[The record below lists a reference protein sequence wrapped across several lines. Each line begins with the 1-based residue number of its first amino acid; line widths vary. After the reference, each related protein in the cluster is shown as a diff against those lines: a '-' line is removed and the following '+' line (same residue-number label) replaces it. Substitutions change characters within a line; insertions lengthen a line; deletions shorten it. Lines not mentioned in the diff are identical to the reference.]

1 MSIFGFVKRV
11 LKLSV
16 ATAVVSGLCTPLN
29 SSHLPTELEK
39 VYASGKLDVI
49 SRNGPTTYYEDS
61 TGFTGLEYDLAKGF
75 ADYLGVELVIHE
87 QENIGRVISKVA
99 SGEAHFAAAG
109 LTSSQ
114 ERAETVRFA
123 EPYREVKELLIYN
136 RRNPKPESFDDIVGK
151 NILVIADSAHAQRL
165 KQIQKDIPQLQWSE
179 SPEAEMIELIE
190 MVHSGKI
197 DYTVVDSHA
206 FEMTEK
212 IYPRADVAIEFDGS
226 QSLAWAFPNQIDNSL
241 YDVAQQY
248 LESVKTNGELDSW
261 VAKYN
266 NDIDLDRGGALT
278 ISSKIETRLPKWED
292 QLKSAGEQYNIEW
305 RLLAALS
312 YQESHWNP
320 NARSHTG
327 VRGFMMLTLAAAK
340 DMGVKNRIDPTQSI
354 FGGTKYFKKIFDRI
368 PDRIQGEDRTW
379 MALAAYNVGMGHL
392 EDARVLTEHLG
403 GNPDKWSDVKER
415 LPLLA
420 KRKYYRSLKHGYAR
434 GWEPVKYVENIQR
447 YYTILTWHDTFKNQN
462 RALAATQSSDPHSDV
477 QPVTFQNDDFVEVSQ
492 PIL

>member
-1 MSIFGFVKRV
+1 MSIFGLFKRV

-16 ATAVVSGLCTPLN
+16 ATAVVGSLCTPLI

-39 VYASGKLDVI
+39 VYANGKLDVI

-61 TGFTGLEYDLAKGF
+61 NGYTGLEYDLSKGF

-99 SGEAHFAAAG
+99 DGQAHFAAAG
-109 LTSSQ
+109 LTFNP
-114 ERAETVRFA
+114 ERSESVRFA
-123 EPYREVKELLIYN
+123 TSYRDVQEVLIYN
-136 RRNPKPESFDDIVGK
+136 RRNPKPKSLEDLVGK
-151 NILVIADSAHAQRL
+151 NILVISDSAHSQRL
-165 KQIQKDIPQLQWSE
+165 KNIQAEIPQLQWTE

-197 DYTVVDSHA
+197 DYTIVDSHA

-212 IYPRADVAIEFDGS
+212 IYPRADIAIELEGS
-226 QSLAWAFPNQIDNSL
+226 QSLAWAFPNHIDDSL
-241 YDVAQQY
+241 FEVAQTY
-248 LESVKTNGELDSW
+248 LDSVKASGQLDDW

-278 ISSKIETRLPKWED
+278 ISGKIESRLPKWENH
-292 QLKSAGEQYNIEW
+292 LKEAGEEFNIEW
-305 RLLAALS
+305 RLLAAIS

-320 NARSHTG
+320 KARSRTG
-327 VRGFMMLTLAAAK
+327 VRGFMMLTQTTAK
-340 DMGVKNRIDPTQSI
+340 EMGVDNRIDAVQSI
-354 FGGTKYFKKIFDRI
+354 FGGAKYFKKIFDRI

-403 GNPDKWSDVKER
+403 GNADKWDDVREN

-434 GWEPVKYVENIQR
+434 GWEPVQYVENIQR

-462 RALAATQSSDPHSDV
+462 RAFASTRKDPHSDV
-477 QPVTFQNDDFVEVSQ
+477 QPVRFQNDDSLELSQ